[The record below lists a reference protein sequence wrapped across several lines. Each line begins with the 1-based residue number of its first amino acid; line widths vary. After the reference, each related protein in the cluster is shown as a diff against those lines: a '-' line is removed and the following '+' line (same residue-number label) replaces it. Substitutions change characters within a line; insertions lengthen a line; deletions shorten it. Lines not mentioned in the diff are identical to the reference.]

1 MISHRWQYPPLIGW
15 QWGPEDISAKDM
27 DHIIKVVGV
36 VKLVLHVSFAQIH
49 NTNNENA
56 WGEVLKWER
65 FHKAECPEPQV
76 RSICYWS

>member
-1 MISHRWQYPPLIGW
+1 MIGW

-27 DHIIKVVGV
+27 DHIIKVWFAH
-36 VKLVLHVSFAQIH
+36 VKLVIDLFVQIH

-56 WGEVLKWER
+56 WAEVLKWER

-76 RSICYWS
+76 MENFLLELTLA